1 MNVVAIVAVRLNS
14 SRLPGKAL
22 MDIAG
27 EPMLARVV
35 HRLERA
41 RTLDRVVVAV
51 AGCDENLPIV
61 DLCREEG
68 WDTYIGTPDTYEDV
82 LLRCYRAAVARKA
95 DVFVR
100 AIADCPLIEPTV
112 VDLVVSSFL
121 AEQPDLASNTIH
133 RTWPRGLDV
142 SVTSIEVLALANQH
156 AKKPHHRHHVT
167 AYPYELP
174 RLLTLLPVVRA
185 GADASG
191 HRWTVDEMADL
202 ALVREVYK
210 RMGGRNDF
218 HWLDV
223 LSMVEDDRGLQQI
236 NAHVKQKGVK
246 DL

>member
-41 RTLDRVVVAV
+41 RTLDRVVVATV
-51 AGCDENLPIV
+51 GCDENLPIV

-68 WDTYIGTPDTYEDV
+68 WDTYVGTPDTYEDV

-95 DVFVR
+95 GAFVR
-100 AIADCPLIEPTV
+100 VTVDCPLIEPTV
-112 VDLVVSSFL
+112 VDLVVSAFL
-121 AEQPDLASNTIH
+121 AERPDLASNTIH

-142 SVTSIEVLALANQH
+142 SVIAIEALAVANRLG
-156 AKKPHHRHHVT
+156 KGPHHRHHVT
-167 AYPYELP
+167 AYLYEYP
-174 RLLTLLPVVRA
+174 DKFNLLAVTRT
-185 GADASG
+185 GMDASG
-191 HRWTVDEMADL
+191 HRWTVDEQADL
-202 ALVREVYK
+202 VFVREVYK
-210 RMGGRNDF
+210 RLGGRNDF
-218 HWLDV
+218 SWLDV
-223 LSMVEDDRGLQQI
+223 LGLIEDNPELQRV
-236 NAHVKQKGVK
+236 NAHVIQKGAK